1 MEVYMI
7 TNVSLKNYK
16 SFSNVN
22 ADFTNGQEENS
33 MVAIYGENG
42 SGKTNL
48 IETIIKLS
56 ESTRTIF
63 NAQQL
68 EKVQEK
74 ISKEE
79 SQGESFMRFL
89 TNIRFK
95 NSNISSV
102 FKNTHTI
109 GNEDDTEIKYNF
121 SVQGQRGYYQ
131 LKFSQSG
138 ELIKEKLYSV
148 IGSRSG
154 LFYDVTKK
162 EGGFEAKISPSLIK
176 SNSLRNELQSSVTKL
191 WGTHTLLAIFSDIQ
205 NKFNENFVNEG
216 VLDTF
221 QNILDEFQSISYKND
236 NRMALINK
244 NDAILQKLDSG
255 KINIDKK
262 PQLEKT
268 AEVLNQFYPKL
279 YTDIKKVKY
288 NIVENNEKL
297 TYSLVFEK
305 KVNTNIID
313 IPFELESTGTKN
325 LLDIFPLIL
334 LAIEGKTVII
344 DEIDSGIH
352 DLLILKLINNICESI
367 TGQLIFTTHDTLLM
381 QSIFPKYLYVIQVD
395 FEGRKKVVNISEA
408 SKTRLRDSNNV
419 QKMYLKGYF
428 SGIPYVTD
436 VDFDEILDTIEE

>member
-1 MEVYMI
+1 MI

-22 ADFTNGQEENS
+22 ADFTKGQEESS
-33 MVAIYGENG
+33 MIAIYGENG

-63 NAQQL
+63 TAERL

-74 ISKEE
+74 ISKEDAE
-79 SQGESFMRFL
+79 GESLIRFL

-95 NSNISSV
+95 NTNISSV

-109 GNEDDTEIKYNF
+109 GNQDDTEIKYSF
-121 SVQGQRGYYQ
+121 SVHGQKGYYQ

-138 ELIKEKLYSV
+138 ELIQEKLYSI

-154 LFYDVTKK
+154 LLYDITKENDETK
-162 EGGFEAKISPSLIK
+162 AKISPSLIK
-176 SNSLRNELQSSVTKL
+176 GSLLRNELRKGIDKF
-191 WGTHTLLAIFSDIQ
+191 WGTHTLLAIFADIQ
-205 NKFNENFVNEG
+205 NKFNKNFVNEG

-221 QNILDEFQSISYKND
+221 QNILDEFQSISYKDD
-236 NRMALINK
+236 NQMALINK
-244 NDAILQKLDSG
+244 NDGILTELDSG
-255 KINIDKK
+255 EIDIQQK
-262 PQLEKT
+262 PQIEKT

-288 NIVENNEKL
+288 SIVEKNEKL
-297 TYSLVFEK
+297 AYSLVFEK
-305 KVNTNIID
+305 KISTEIID

-352 DLLILKLINNICESI
+352 DLLILKLVNNIYESI

-381 QSIFPKYLYVIQVD
+381 QSINPDYLYVIQVD
-395 FEGRKKVVNISEA
+395 FQGRKKVVNISEA
-408 SKTRLRDSNNV
+408 SKTRLRDSNNI

-436 VDFDEILDTIEE
+436 VDFDEIIDTIGEQ